1 MKNGAK
7 MKHFRKRILSAV
19 LGAVLVFS
27 NAQPVFA
34 TDGDDDSIRKEDHDH
49 SDGHAV
55 SNKEIII

>member
-1 MKNGAK
+1 

-34 TDGDDDSIRKEDHDH
+34 ADGDDDSIGASAYDD
-49 SDGHAV
+49 DGHTV
-55 SNKEIII
+55 NNKEKIIFLKE